1 MPADTV
7 QVQEIDTAT
16 AKTWLDSG
24 DAVMLDVR
32 EALELFEARI
42 DVATHNPMSSLNF
55 ESIPTSLSLIHI

>member
-1 MPADTV
+1 MPADTA

-32 EALELFEARI
+32 EAPRVI
-42 DVATHNPMSSLNF
+42 
-55 ESIPTSLSLIHI
+55 